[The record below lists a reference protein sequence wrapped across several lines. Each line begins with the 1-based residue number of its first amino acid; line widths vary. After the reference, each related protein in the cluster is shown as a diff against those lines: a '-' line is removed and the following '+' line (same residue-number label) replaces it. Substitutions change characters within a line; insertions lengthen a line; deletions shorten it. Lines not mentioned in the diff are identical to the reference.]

1 MTTLGNTSI
10 NDEYRDMLTFMD
22 LKFLKKKKTN
32 KQTEF
37 VYYLISQQIQKFIC

>member
-22 LKFLKKKKTN
+22 LKFFIKKTN
-32 KQTEF
+32 K
-37 VYYLISQQIQKFIC
+37 LNLFII